1 MQTIVRFIR
10 NFKGLDCDLM
20 VEEHFGKILRQFRK
34 DKSLS
39 QTELANLAGLDRT
52 YISLLERGLRV
63 PSLSVLFK
71 ISNAL
76 GILPSSIII
85 ELEKQIDE
93 NS

>member
-10 NFKGLDCDLM
+10 NFKVLACDLM
-20 VEEHFGKILRQFRK
+20 VEEHFGTILRQFRK

-39 QTELANLAGLDRT
+39 QTKLANLAELDRT

-71 ISNAL
+71 ISKAL
-76 GILPSSIII
+76 DVLPSSIII
-85 ELEKQIDE
+85 ELEKQINA